1 MAKVPSARLDS
12 YQNSVQNGM
21 VKSFP
26 ALTATIFE
34 NFLFFPKIIEKLS
47 TGKRTEIELKATRSK
62 KPTPRLEDSHRI
74 SMQNGPDDS
83 FPAPTAT
90 IFVNFL
96 DFCFEGVSLGGLS
109 GRSLGNL
116 WEVSTI
122 IEKMS
127 NVFCNEFPKT

>member
-1 MAKVPSARLDS
+1 
-12 YQNSVQNGM
+12 M
-21 VKSFP
+21 VESFP
-26 ALTATIFE
+26 ALTAAIFV
-34 NFLFFPKIIEKLS
+34 NLFYFQFCIEKMS

-62 KPTPRLEDSHRI
+62 KPTPRLDSHRN
-74 SMQNGPDDS
+74 SVQNGPDES

-122 IEKMS
+122 IEKLS
-127 NVFCNEFPKT
+127 NVLGRLQKVPGTVDFTMGF